1 MELINKHAATAGGA
15 VEKGAFTAGALR
27 ELSVGLCSGNS
38 VLSRRGLGVLPRTS
52 GSVFLAGMTVPTSDV
67 P

>member
-27 ELSVGLCSGNS
+27 ELSVGLCRGNS
-38 VLSRRGLGVLPRTS
+38 VLYRRSIGVRARAS
-52 GSVFLAGMTVPTSDV
+52 SSNFMAGMTVPTSDV